1 MGVAIGV
8 AIGVAVGVAIGVA
21 IGVARSVAIGDALP
35 QGVACLPQYIC
46 NVCKSA
52 TDMYPEP

>member
-1 MGVAIGV
+1 MLSDA
-8 AIGVAVGVAIGVA
+8 GVAVGVAIGVA